1 MTYTYSHGTWTAV
14 ATNAG
19 VALLEPQIP
28 ARPLWALWGTMSEG
42 GPIGTWLEILAGGG
56 ISSLPGFALV
66 QSENEHIR
74 VVVRGDAAVELDDV
88 VIQAQGMSTWREHV
102 ATDVQQITV
111 RSAGDENEQWPL
123 HAGVVRAAAVYLAA
137 AAKAEPVAQEDDA
150 VEAEPVAQQDAVD
163 RKSTRLN
170 SSHVAISYAVF
181 CLKEKMEDCGKT
193 A

>member
-28 ARPLWALWGTMSEG
+28 ARTVRALWGTMSEG

-74 VVVRGDAAVELDDV
+74 VVVRGAAAVELEDV
-88 VIQAQGMSTWREHV
+88 RIQAQGMSAWRSH
-102 ATDVQQITV
+102 AAAHVQQITAQNG
-111 RSAGDENEQWPL
+111 SA
-123 HAGVVRAAAVYLAA
+123 
-137 AAKAEPVAQEDDA
+137 
-150 VEAEPVAQQDAVD
+150 
-163 RKSTRLN
+163 
-170 SSHVAISYAVF
+170 
-181 CLKEKMEDCGKT
+181 
-193 A
+193 